1 MVKWYLLIYLF
12 LEVLVTIQI
21 GSSIGGL
28 NVFVEI
34 LVTGFL
40 GVVILYNFK
49 NSIAQ
54 SMMELM
60 QAKIDVKELVSHN
73 LLSFLGAIL
82 LIMPGMVSDFI
93 GIILQLKFITA
104 PLGNLYKGP
113 ERRRYKQTFQG
124 DNRRNELHAE
134 FEKTT
139 KREDDVIDVE
149 IIESTSTK
157 H

>member
-12 LEVLVTIQI
+12 IEVLVTIQV
-21 GSSIGGL
+21 GSSIGGF
-28 NVFVEI
+28 NVFLEI
-34 LVTGFL
+34 VGTGFL
-40 GVVILYNFK
+40 GFVILYNFK

-60 QAKIDVKELVSHN
+60 QAKIDVKELIAHN

-82 LIMPGMVSDFI
+82 LILPGVVSDVF
-93 GIILQLKFITA
+93 GIILQLKFVTA

-113 ERRRYKQTFQG
+113 ERRRYKQGFEG
-124 DNRRNELHAE
+124 DDRRHELHAQ
-134 FEKTT
+134 FENNKGD
-139 KREDDVIDVE
+139 DDVIDVE